1 MYYLCLSSPPKQTNK
16 MKTLLTTLS
25 FTLLSLSTVAAQE
38 APEKA
43 QATSS
48 TEINTETASMSSTD
62 SLRMRVEKLEKKAHV
77 LNKIK
82 RHLDIS
88 GYGQVGYEWS
98 NDGTSS
104 FYIRRARVS
113 LSGEIFK
120 GRAGSSD
127 YRLQLDFAGSPKI
140 LDIYVRYRPFNE
152 LGIQMGQFKI
162 PVSIENTDYSPLKL
176 EFIDYSLAVQRL
188 VRMSGDE
195 ISGIFSSGRDLGL
208 QLYGGFVDRGGYNL
222 ISYNL
227 AVFNGNGINLR
238 DDNKSKDV
246 VGRLMV
252 RPVKD
257 LVIAGYYQFGE
268 GTYTYGE
275 DTFGSYARLRRYGGG
290 ISYDCRDFFVRSEY
304 IGGVTGPLL
313 SEGAY
318 AAAGY
323 KFLGKGSVVA
333 RFDYFDNDK
342 RDNQYE
348 FNYTVGLNYRP
359 WKFLRLQL
367 NYTLQQYCNFG
378 EGNIHSLNFMVSGIF

>member
-1 MYYLCLSSPPKQTNK
+1 
-16 MKTLLTTLS
+16 MKTLRTILG
-25 FTLLSLSTVAAQE
+25 FTLLSLFTTAAAQE
-38 APEKA
+38 ASETPQTTLPNDVRTTEA
-43 QATSS
+43 AAGMS
-48 TEINTETASMSSTD
+48 TAD
-62 SLRMRVEKLEKKAHV
+62 SLRMRIEKLEKRALV
-77 LNKIK
+77 LEKIK

-88 GYGQVGYEWS
+88 GYGQVGYEWGS
-98 NDGTSS
+98 DGTSS

-113 LSGEIFK
+113 FSGEIFN

-127 YRLQLDFAGSPKI
+127 YRLQVDFAGTPKI
-140 LDIYVRYRPFNE
+140 LDIYVRYRPFNW
-152 LGIQMGQFKI
+152 LGIQVGQFKI

-188 VRMSGDE
+188 VRMSGDD
-195 ISGIFSSGRDLGL
+195 ISGISSSGRDLGA
-208 QLYGGFVDRGGYNL
+208 QLYGGFADRGGYNL

-246 VGRLMV
+246 VGRVMA
-252 RPVKD
+252 RPVRD

-275 DTFGSYARLRRYGGG
+275 ETFGRYARLRRYGGG
-290 ISYDCRDFFVRSEY
+290 ISYDCKDFFVRSEY

-342 RDNQYE
+342 RDNAYE

-367 NYTLQQYCNFG
+367 NYTLQQYRNFG
-378 EGNIHSLNFMVSGIF
+378 QGNIHSLNFMVSGIF

>member
-1 MYYLCLSSPPKQTNK
+1 
-16 MKTLLTTLS
+16 MKTLRTILS
-25 FTLLSLSTVAAQE
+25 LTLLSFFTAAAAQE
-38 APEKA
+38 AP
-43 QATSS
+43 ATAL
-48 TEINTETASMSSTD
+48 TTPEATGQQTETKENVTPAD
-62 SLRMRVEKLEKKAHV
+62 SLAMRVERLEKKV
-77 LNKIK
+77 RILDKIK

-88 GYGQVGYEWS
+88 GYGQVGYEWGD
-98 NDGTSS
+98 DGTSS

-113 LSGEIFK
+113 FSGEIFN

-127 YRLQLDFAGSPKI
+127 YRLQLDFAGTPKI
-140 LDIYVRYRPFNE
+140 LDIYVRYRPFNA
-152 LGIQMGQFKI
+152 LGIQVGQFKI
-162 PVSIENTDYSPLKL
+162 PLSIENTHYSPLKL

-188 VRMSGDE
+188 VRMSGDD
-195 ISGIFSSGRDLGL
+195 ISGISSSGRDLGA

-227 AVFNGNGINLR
+227 ALFNGNGINLR

-246 VGRLMV
+246 VGRVMIQPL
-252 RPVKD
+252 KE
-257 LVIAGYYQFGE
+257 LIIAGYYQFGE

-275 DTFGSYARLRRYGGG
+275 DTFGRYARLRRYGGG
-290 ISYDCRDFFVRSEY
+290 ISYDCKDFFVRSEY

-323 KFLGKGSVVA
+323 RFLGKGAVVA

-342 RDNQYE
+342 SDNAYE

-367 NYTLQQYCNFG
+367 NYTLQQYRNFG
-378 EGNIHSLNFMVSGIF
+378 HGNVNSLNFMVVGIF

>member
-1 MYYLCLSSPPKQTNK
+1 
-16 MKTLLTTLS
+16 MKTLRTILS
-25 FTLLSLSTVAAQE
+25 LTLLSFFTAAAAQE
-38 APEKA
+38 APA
-43 QATSS
+43 
-48 TEINTETASMSSTD
+48 D
-62 SLRMRVEKLEKKAHV
+62 SLAMRVERLEKKV
-77 LNKIK
+77 RILDKIK

-88 GYGQVGYEWS
+88 GYGQVGYEWGD
-98 NDGTSS
+98 DGTSS

-113 LSGEIFK
+113 FSGEIFN

-127 YRLQLDFAGSPKI
+127 YRLQLDFAGTPKI
-140 LDIYVRYRPFNE
+140 LDIYVRYRPFNA
-152 LGIQMGQFKI
+152 LGIQVGQFKI
-162 PVSIENTDYSPLKL
+162 PLSIENTHYSPLKL

-188 VRMSGDE
+188 VRMSGDD
-195 ISGIFSSGRDLGL
+195 ISGISSSGRDLGA

-227 AVFNGNGINLR
+227 ALFNGNGINLR

-246 VGRLMV
+246 VGRVMIQPL
-252 RPVKD
+252 KE
-257 LVIAGYYQFGE
+257 LIIAGYYQFGE

-275 DTFGSYARLRRYGGG
+275 DTFGRYARLRRYGGG
-290 ISYDCRDFFVRSEY
+290 ISYDCKDFFVRSEY

-323 KFLGKGSVVA
+323 RFLGKGAVVA

-342 RDNQYE
+342 SDNAYE

-367 NYTLQQYCNFG
+367 NYTLQQYRNFG
-378 EGNIHSLNFMVSGIF
+378 HGNVNSLNFMVVGIF